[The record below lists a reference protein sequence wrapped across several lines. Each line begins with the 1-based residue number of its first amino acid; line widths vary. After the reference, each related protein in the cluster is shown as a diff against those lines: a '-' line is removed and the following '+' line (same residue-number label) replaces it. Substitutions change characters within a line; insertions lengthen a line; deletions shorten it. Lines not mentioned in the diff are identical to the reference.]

1 MSSFSFFLSRCPIC
15 MNDFIPGE
23 LIRLLPCMHYYHIR
37 CIDEWLMR
45 AITCP
50 TCVQRVDTVPPP
62 THQTS
67 RSTPRH
73 NHRRTGSTIS
83 QGSTSSLCGSAYR
96 RSMDVLTTPPPTQSP
111 SVSPADSMQEL
122 LVEVQYHS

>member
-1 MSSFSFFLSRCPIC
+1 

-23 LIRLLPCMHYYHIR
+23 LIRLLPCMHYYHIH

-50 TCVQRVDTVPPP
+50 TCVQRVDAAPP
-62 THQTS
+62 TQTS
-67 RSTPRH
+67 RSTPHH

-83 QGSTSSLCGSAYR
+83 HGSTSSLCGSAYR
-96 RSMDVLTTPPPTQSP
+96 RSMDVLNTPPPPPTHSP
-111 SVSPADSMQEL
+111 SVSPADSMQE
-122 LVEVQYHS
+122 

>member
-1 MSSFSFFLSRCPIC
+1 